1 MADGPQGRSAASQQ
15 HQQEI
20 QRAQY
25 HQQQQL
31 YQAQL
36 QQAQAAVQQSQ
47 QQIAP
52 PRRQPIYGQIGGTTG
67 AGGAGFQATVSL
79 MFSIPVNICKRMS

>member
-1 MADGPQGRSAASQQ
+1 MSSASMQQ
-15 HQQEI
+15 QQEI
-20 QRAQY
+20 QRSQF
-25 HQQQQL
+25 QQQQQV

-52 PRRQPIYGQIGGTTG
+52 PRRQPIYGQIGGSGT
-67 AGGAGFQATVSL
+67 QASGQSMVSSFFYVL
-79 MFSIPVNICKRMS
+79 IYFVM